1 MELTTARGLGAALAV
16 LVLAVHVL
24 EARPAHGQAR
34 LDAAGVHACTSM
46 ERLSVELRSRTL
58 PVDQARQRLRILY
71 DIARTSSSP
80 RLRQMADAQMGQLT
94 TADDSL
100 LLVMAE
106 QFRAMCR

>member
-1 MELTTARGLGAALAV
+1 VELTTAARGLPAALAM
-16 LVLAVHVL
+16 LVLHVL
-24 EARPAHGQAR
+24 GAMPADGQSR

-71 DIARTSSSP
+71 DIARTSSNPS
-80 RLRQMADAQMGQLT
+80 LRHIANAQMGQLAA
-94 TADDSL
+94 ADDSL